1 MEGLR
6 AKPYSYLIDDRSEGK
21 KAQKSVSWKKK
32 AKCENHKY
40 CLEATQPE
48 NKINYLEKQNQ

>member
-1 MEGLR
+1 MIEV
-6 AKPYSYLIDDRSEGK
+6 KVK
-21 KAQKSVSWKKK
+21 KHKKVFHEKKK